1 MRTSRGGG
9 LLAGIVALALAA
21 TPAAMAA
28 PSPTPPPLS
37 PPPAAQ
43 KQSEK
48 VKVIV
53 LLKGQPSGRGVEKT
67 NLAELSRTISAIQSK
82 VPIKVDRR
90 FGMLLKGFSAWVET
104 SDIPALEAQPGVASV
119 KPVRAYKPVDDDA
132 NLATGATA
140 ARKTGLDGRGTV
152 VSIVDTGIDIKHQD
166 MRLDA
171 EGKAGAKLK
180 AADGFTDKV
189 PYGYNFA
196 DRNTNAKDTTA
207 SQHGMHVA
215 GIVAANGGADAD
227 AVTNGRVNGAA
238 PEAQLLAMK
247 VFSNDPAKSGSAY
260 TDDIVAAIEESVRRG
275 ADVINMSLGSADG
288 VDSADQGEALA
299 IANAQHA
306 GVQVIVAAGNDGLS
320 TSAQGNEVDALGLL
334 DNGALGSPAA
344 APAAWSVASITNV
357 HKVVTAAK
365 ATWEG
370 GSADVGY
377 QQQAGP
383 ADFETHTL
391 VAAGIGK
398 PDQVPAEVKGN
409 WALIERGEISFADKV
424 KNAVAKGAT
433 GVIIFNNA
441 GGGNDIPGM
450 AGIEGSTVPV
460 SGMGHDDGQK
470 LADVMKSGKE
480 VSIQLTKSNKLV
492 DNPDPLLAS
501 SFTSWGATPDLNF
514 KPEIAGIGGSVYS
527 TLNDNKYGVMSGT
540 SMATPNVAG
549 LSALMLQSLKKT
561 NPGLSRVAADS
572 TLRTAMSNTAE
583 ILTYSNS
590 VPLAPRQIGAGLA
603 QVDRA
608 AKTRVLATV
617 NGKPNAA
624 LKEITSA
631 RKVNVVLTNLGD
643 KPQTFT
649 TSQTCVV
656 NEDHSGENPLT
667 SCSTSE
673 KATAAT
679 NTVTVPAHGT
689 ANVSWTV
696 TPKTGDA
703 HWIEGWFK
711 FSSTDP
717 SQPDLALPYMGFVG
731 DWNAENIIDTPVY
744 SKTPSLMSQVFGEK
758 NPHKTVLASK
768 AYGSMTIERG
778 VGANFFS
785 PNGDG
790 MLDTIFAQTL
800 LLRSAQ
806 ELKFS
811 VVDAN
816 GKTVREL
823 GSDRDLQH
831 MLLSRLAGIRTNAA
845 ESDPDRGWDGKV
857 WDAKKAAFVT
867 APEGK
872 YTFKVQAR
880 LSPNFSWQTVEM
892 PFVLDVTAP
901 KLATSVRAN
910 ADGTAS
916 VIVKVTDS
924 GSGAG
929 PVAARDGSGKMLTA
943 DTKSVPGATV
953 FTVANPAAAKYVQLT
968 AVDRAFNTAT
978 SVVMLDKTVLATP
991 DSLPQGAVVNA
1002 ETPDSSSLFQVEKQA
1017 FLRKDKTLPIRG
1029 VVSAQVAKVIVNG
1042 VDATIDADHHFT
1054 AMVGWTE
1061 GHNSYEI
1068 VAYDAAGKVLDRSTT
1083 WIDVDLK
1090 GPQLTADAARNSQSL
1105 VTIKEDGTVDVS
1117 GTVSDDQAKVGD
1129 QRRPLTVMIDGKKVQ
1144 ANADGTFKAT
1154 VAPGKSATQVVVA
1167 ANDGVN
1173 VTTVTLPLDR
1183 PVSEDNALRITF
1195 ENPAMADPNSPFGQQ
1210 NVFLDGK
1217 DPNVD
1222 TKSNPRTYTISGTFN
1237 RAPKSFTI
1245 EGKEVQLDS
1254 KLHFSVKVPINQGL
1268 TKISYTVTDTTK
1280 DAKILESAW
1289 RVFYDSRVPGIELD
1303 RPRIAEDGAIYITT
1317 PSQDVTFAGR
1327 VWDNAFGYNLAIN
1340 GNIVSNF
1347 SNVWDPGAK
1356 INKRGFSEDA
1366 TASDGDRILLGLYDL
1381 MGNGLEQI
1389 IPVISD
1395 TEAPD
1400 VEVAG
1405 VKAGD
1410 VVSEPTTITVKASD
1424 AHLRNM
1430 KVTLDGKQ
1438 VAFKATKVVPAE
1450 GAEVAFEGE
1459 PDDTGATAPS
1469 TSPSSEASAAPSA
1482 SAPTTT
1488 SAAQAEKVA
1497 AKAAAAQEAV
1507 DKEAAKD
1514 DAKPAKTGEGYTQL
1528 TVELPTKDLAA
1539 GAHQLAVT
1547 ATDRADR
1554 RTDVAV
1560 PFTVDAAPRIEGP
1573 GALVVNPDE
1582 NVLDQIRAA
1591 YKVVDDLDGNLVV
1604 NANLSGLVMDQAVP
1618 VVLTAVDSA
1627 GHVATK
1633 TVQITMQRPERTL
1646 TGECGSMKGR
1656 FAKGDSI
1663 SITCRTDANGDVIVT
1678 VKNAGPTV
1686 TGTLTLNLP
1695 TDRKILVLENGKV
1708 VGTAKGQ
1715 VVNGKVVLNAPS
1727 KITLD
1732 FVANKAD
1739 AGDTQPT
1746 IPGKTRPGHG
1756 TKPGHGTDP
1765 GHGTKP
1771 GHDTKPGHGSEPG
1784 HDTELGDDGSNG
1796 SGTPHRHYQLPSTGG
1811 DPATGLTGLAGL
1823 VGMGALAS
1831 MAVAAIR
1838 KSRR

>member
-1 MRTSRGGG
+1 M
-9 LLAGIVALALAA
+9 
-21 TPAAMAA
+21 
-28 PSPTPPPLS
+28 
-37 PPPAAQ
+37 
-43 KQSEK
+43 
-48 VKVIV
+48 V

-82 VPIKVDRR
+82 APIKVDRR

-132 NLATGATA
+132 NLETGATA

-171 EGKAGAKLK
+171 EGKAAAKLK

-196 DRNTNAKDTTA
+196 DRNNNAKDTTA

-247 VFSNDPAKSGSAY
+247 VFSNDPAKSESAY

-275 ADVINMSLGSADG
+275 ADVINMSLGSPDG

-306 GVQVIVAAGNDGLS
+306 GVQVIAAAGNDGLS
-320 TSAQGNEVDALGLL
+320 TSTRGDEVDALGLL
-334 DNGALGSPAA
+334 DNGALGSSAA
-344 APAAWSVASITNV
+344 APAAWSVASINNA
-357 HKVVTAAK
+357 HKIVTAAK

-370 GSADVGY
+370 GSAEVGY

-383 ADFETHTL
+383 ADLEVHKL
-391 VAAGIGK
+391 WPAGIGK
-398 PDQVPAEVKGN
+398 PAQVPAEVKGN

-424 KNAVAKGAT
+424 KNATAKGAT

-441 GGGNDIPGM
+441 DGGNDIPGM
-450 AGIEGSTVPV
+450 AGIDGSKVPV

-470 LADVMKSGKE
+470 LADVMQSGKE
-480 VSIQLTKSNKLV
+480 VSIQLTTSNKLV

-514 KPEIAGIGGSVYS
+514 KPEIAGVGGSVYS

-549 LSALMLQSLKKT
+549 LSALMLQSLRKT

-583 ILTYSNS
+583 ILKYSS
-590 VPLAPRQIGAGLA
+590 GVPLAPRQIGAGLA

-608 AKTRVLATV
+608 TKTHVLATV
-617 NGKPNAA
+617 DGKPNAA
-624 LKEITSA
+624 LKEVNSA
-631 RKVNVVLTNLGD
+631 RKVNIALTNLGD

-649 TSQTCVV
+649 TSQTCVI
-656 NEDHSGENPLT
+656 NEDHSGDNPLT
-667 SCSTSE
+667 SCSTGE
-673 KATAAT
+673 KASAETS
-679 NTVTVPAHGT
+679 TVTVPAHGT
-689 ANVSWTV
+689 AKVSWTV
-696 TPKTGDA
+696 TPKSGDA

-731 DWNAENIIDTPVY
+731 NWNAEDIIDTPIY
-744 SKTPSLMSQVFGEK
+744 SKTPSVMSQVFGEK

-768 AYGSMTIERG
+768 ALGSMTVERG
-778 VGANFFS
+778 VGHNFFS

-831 MLLSRLAGIRTNAA
+831 MLLNKLALISTNAA
-845 ESDPDRGWDGKV
+845 DSDPDRGWDGKV
-857 WDAKKAAFVT
+857 WDAKKGAFVT

-872 YTFKVQAR
+872 YTFTVQAR

-901 KLATSVRAN
+901 KLATSVRSN
-910 ADGTAS
+910 TDGTAS
-916 VIVKVTDS
+916 VIVKVTDA

-929 PVAARDGSGKMLTA
+929 PVAARDGSGTMLTA
-943 DTKSVPGATV
+943 DTTSVPGATV
-953 FTVANPAAAKYVQLT
+953 FTVSNPAEAKYVQIT
-968 AVDRAFNTAT
+968 GADRAANTTT
-978 SVVMLDKTVLATP
+978 SVVMLDKTALATP
-991 DSLPQGAVVNA
+991 DPILNGAVVNA
-1002 ETPDSSSLFQVEKQA
+1002 ETPDSSSLFQIENQP
-1017 FLRKDKTLPIRG
+1017 FLRKDKTLPVRG
-1029 VVSAQVAKVIVNG
+1029 VVSAEVAKVTVNG
-1042 VDATIDADHHFT
+1042 IDATIDANHHFT
-1054 AMVGWTE
+1054 AMVGWAE
-1061 GHNSYEI
+1061 GHNTYEI

-1083 WIDVDLK
+1083 SWIDVDLK

-1105 VTIKEDGTVDVS
+1105 VTVKDDDTVDVS
-1117 GTVSDDQAKVGD
+1117 GAVSDDQTKIGD

-1154 VAPGKSATQVVVA
+1154 VTPGKSATQIVVT

-1173 VTTVTLPLDR
+1173 VTTVALPLDR
-1183 PVSEDNALRITF
+1183 PVTEDNALHITF
-1195 ENPAMADPNSPFGQQ
+1195 DDPAMADPNSPFGQQ

-1217 DPNVD
+1217 DPNIG
-1222 TKSNPRTYTISGTFN
+1222 TKTSPRTYTLSGTFN

-1268 TKISYTVTDTTK
+1268 TKIGYTVTDTTRG
-1280 DAKILESAW
+1280 AKTLESAW
-1289 RVFYDSRVPGIELD
+1289 RVFYDSRIPSIQLD
-1303 RPRIAEDGAIYITT
+1303 RPRIAEDGAIYITK

-1347 SNVWDPGAK
+1347 TNIWDPGAT
-1356 INKRGFSEDA
+1356 INKRGFSEDV

-1395 TEAPD
+1395 ADAPD

-1424 AHLRNM
+1424 AHLDNM

-1438 VAFKATKVVPAE
+1438 AAFKATKVVPAE

-1469 TSPSSEASAAPSA
+1469 ISPSTEASAAPSA
-1482 SAPTTT
+1482 SAPTTG
-1488 SAAQAEKVA
+1488 SAVQAEKVA
-1497 AKAAAAQEAV
+1497 AKAAAAQETV
-1507 DKEAAKD
+1507 DEEAAKG
-1514 DAKPAKTGEGYTQL
+1514 DAKPPKTGEGYTQL
-1528 TVELPTKDLAA
+1528 TVELSTKDLSA

-1560 PFTVDAAPRIEGP
+1560 PFAVDAAPRIEGP
-1573 GALVVNPDE
+1573 ASLVVDPDE
-1582 NVLDQIRAA
+1582 DILSQIRSA
-1591 YKVVDDLDGNLVV
+1591 YKVVDDVDENLVV
-1604 NANLSGLVMDQAVP
+1604 DADLSGLVMNKAVP

-1627 GHVATK
+1627 GHVVTK

-1646 TGECGSMKGR
+1646 AGECGTMRGR

-1663 SITCRTDANGDVIVT
+1663 SITCRADDNGDVIVT
-1678 VKNAGPTV
+1678 VKNAGPAV
-1686 TGTLTLNLP
+1686 AGTLTLNVP
-1695 TDRKILVLENGKV
+1695 TDRKILVLENGRV
-1708 VGTAKGQ
+1708 IGTAKGQ
-1715 VVNGKVVLNAPS
+1715 IVDGKVVLNSPS
-1727 KITLD
+1727 KITLN
-1732 FVANKAD
+1732 FVATKAD
-1739 AGDTQPT
+1739 PGDTQPT
-1746 IPGKTRPGHG
+1746 IPGR
-1756 TKPGHGTDP
+1756 
-1765 GHGTKP
+1765 TKP
-1771 GHDTKPGHGSEPG
+1771 GHDTKLGHGTRPG
-1784 HDTELGDDGSNG
+1784 NNG
-1796 SGTPHRHYQLPSTGG
+1796 SKTPHRHYQLPSTGG

>member
-1 MRTSRGGG
+1 M
-9 LLAGIVALALAA
+9 
-21 TPAAMAA
+21 
-28 PSPTPPPLS
+28 
-37 PPPAAQ
+37 
-43 KQSEK
+43 
-48 VKVIV
+48 V

-82 VPIKVDRR
+82 APIKVDRR

-104 SDIPALEAQPGVASV
+104 SDIPTLEAQPGVTSV

-132 NLATGATA
+132 NLETGATA

-171 EGKAGAKLK
+171 EGKAAAKLK

-196 DRNTNAKDTTA
+196 DRNNNAKDTTA

-247 VFSNDPAKSGSAY
+247 VFSNDPAKSESAY

-275 ADVINMSLGSADG
+275 ADVINMSLGSPDG

-306 GVQVIVAAGNDGLS
+306 GVQVIAAAGNDGLS
-320 TSAQGNEVDALGLL
+320 TSTRGDEVDALGLL
-334 DNGALGSPAA
+334 DNGALGSSAA
-344 APAAWSVASITNV
+344 APAAWSVASINNA
-357 HKVVTAAK
+357 HKIVTAAK

-370 GSADVGY
+370 GSAEVGY

-383 ADFETHTL
+383 ADLEVHKL
-391 VAAGIGK
+391 WPAGIGK
-398 PDQVPAEVKGN
+398 PAQVPAEVKGN

-424 KNAVAKGAT
+424 KNATAKGAT

-441 GGGNDIPGM
+441 DGGNDIPGM
-450 AGIEGSTVPV
+450 AGIDGSKVPV

-470 LADVMKSGKE
+470 LADVMQSGKE
-480 VSIQLTKSNKLV
+480 VSIQLTTSNKLV

-514 KPEIAGIGGSVYS
+514 KPEIAGVGGSVYS

-549 LSALMLQSLKKT
+549 LSALMLQSLRKT

-583 ILTYSNS
+583 ILKYSS
-590 VPLAPRQIGAGLA
+590 GVPLAPRQIGAGLA

-608 AKTRVLATV
+608 TKTHVLATV
-617 NGKPNAA
+617 DGKPNAA
-624 LKEITSA
+624 LKEVNSA
-631 RKVNVVLTNLGD
+631 RKVNIALTNLGD

-649 TSQTCVV
+649 TSQTCVI
-656 NEDHSGENPLT
+656 NEDHSGDNPLT
-667 SCSTSE
+667 SCSTGE
-673 KATAAT
+673 KASAETS
-679 NTVTVPAHGT
+679 TVTVPAHGT
-689 ANVSWTV
+689 AKVSWTV
-696 TPKTGDA
+696 TPKSGDA

-731 DWNAENIIDTPVY
+731 NWNAEDIIDTPIY
-744 SKTPSLMSQVFGEK
+744 SKTPSVMSQVFGEK

-768 AYGSMTIERG
+768 ALGSMTVERG
-778 VGANFFS
+778 VGHNFFS

-831 MLLSRLAGIRTNAA
+831 MLLNKLALISTNAA
-845 ESDPDRGWDGKV
+845 DSDPDRGWDGKV
-857 WDAKKAAFVT
+857 WDAKKGGFVT

-872 YTFKVQAR
+872 YTFTVQAR

-901 KLATSVRAN
+901 KLATSVRSN
-910 ADGTAS
+910 TDGTAS
-916 VIVKVTDS
+916 VIVKVTDA

-929 PVAARDGSGKMLTA
+929 PVAARDGSGTMLTA
-943 DTKSVPGATV
+943 DTTSVPGATV
-953 FTVANPAAAKYVQLT
+953 FTVSNPAEAKYVQIT
-968 AVDRAFNTAT
+968 GADRAANTTT
-978 SVVMLDKTVLATP
+978 SVVMLDKTALATP
-991 DSLPQGAVVNA
+991 DPILNGAVVNA
-1002 ETPDSSSLFQVEKQA
+1002 ETPDSSSLFQIENQP
-1017 FLRKDKTLPIRG
+1017 FLRKDKTLPVRG
-1029 VVSAQVAKVIVNG
+1029 VVSAEVAKVTVNG
-1042 VDATIDADHHFT
+1042 IDATIDANHHFT
-1054 AMVGWTE
+1054 AMVGWAE
-1061 GHNSYEI
+1061 GHNTYEI

-1083 WIDVDLK
+1083 SWIDVDLK

-1105 VTIKEDGTVDVS
+1105 VTVKDDDTVDVS
-1117 GTVSDDQAKVGD
+1117 GAVSDDQTKIGD

-1154 VAPGKSATQVVVA
+1154 VTPGKSATQIVVT

-1173 VTTVTLPLDR
+1173 VTTVALPLDR
-1183 PVSEDNALRITF
+1183 PVTEDNALHITF
-1195 ENPAMADPNSPFGQQ
+1195 DDPAMADPNSPFGQQ

-1217 DPNVD
+1217 DPNIG
-1222 TKSNPRTYTISGTFN
+1222 TKTSPRTYTLSGTFN

-1268 TKISYTVTDTTK
+1268 TKIGYTVTDTTRG
-1280 DAKILESAW
+1280 AKTLESAW
-1289 RVFYDSRVPGIELD
+1289 RVFYDSRIPSIQLD
-1303 RPRIAEDGAIYITT
+1303 RPRIAEDGAIYITK

-1347 SNVWDPGAK
+1347 TNIWDPGAT
-1356 INKRGFSEDA
+1356 INKRGFSEDV

-1395 TEAPD
+1395 ADAPD

-1424 AHLRNM
+1424 AHLDNM

-1438 VAFKATKVVPAE
+1438 AAFKATKVVPAE

-1469 TSPSSEASAAPSA
+1469 ISPSTAASAAPSA
-1482 SAPTTT
+1482 SAPTTG
-1488 SAAQAEKVA
+1488 SAVQAEKVA
-1497 AKAAAAQEAV
+1497 AKAAAAQETV
-1507 DKEAAKD
+1507 DEEAAKG
-1514 DAKPAKTGEGYTQL
+1514 DAKPPKTGEGYTQL
-1528 TVELPTKDLAA
+1528 TVELSTKDLSA

-1560 PFTVDAAPRIEGP
+1560 PFAVDAAPRIEGP
-1573 GALVVNPDE
+1573 ASLVVDPDE
-1582 NVLDQIRAA
+1582 DILSQIRSA
-1591 YKVVDDLDGNLVV
+1591 YKVVDDVDENLVV
-1604 NANLSGLVMDQAVP
+1604 DADLSGLVMNKAVP

-1627 GHVATK
+1627 GHVVTK

-1646 TGECGSMKGR
+1646 AGECGTMRGR

-1663 SITCRTDANGDVIVT
+1663 SITCRADDNGDVIVT
-1678 VKNAGPTV
+1678 VKNAGPAV
-1686 TGTLTLNLP
+1686 AGTLTLNVP
-1695 TDRKILVLENGKV
+1695 TDRKILVLENGRV
-1708 VGTAKGQ
+1708 IGTAKGQ
-1715 VVNGKVVLNAPS
+1715 IVDGKVVLNSPS
-1727 KITLD
+1727 KITLN
-1732 FVANKAD
+1732 FVATKAD
-1739 AGDTQPT
+1739 PGDTQPT
-1746 IPGKTRPGHG
+1746 IPGR
-1756 TKPGHGTDP
+1756 
-1765 GHGTKP
+1765 TKP
-1771 GHDTKPGHGSEPG
+1771 GHDTKLGHGTRPG
-1784 HDTELGDDGSNG
+1784 NNG
-1796 SGTPHRHYQLPSTGG
+1796 SKTPHRHYQLPSTGG

>member
-1 MRTSRGGG
+1 M
-9 LLAGIVALALAA
+9 
-21 TPAAMAA
+21 
-28 PSPTPPPLS
+28 
-37 PPPAAQ
+37 
-43 KQSEK
+43 
-48 VKVIV
+48 V

-82 VPIKVDRR
+82 APIKVDRR

-104 SDIPALEAQPGVASV
+104 SDIPTLEAQPGVTSV

-132 NLATGATA
+132 NLETGATA

-171 EGKAGAKLK
+171 EGKAAAKLK

-196 DRNTNAKDTTA
+196 DRNNNAKDTTA

-247 VFSNDPAKSGSAY
+247 VFSNDPAKSESAY

-275 ADVINMSLGSADG
+275 ADVINMSLGSPDG

-306 GVQVIVAAGNDGLS
+306 GVQVIAAAGNDGLS
-320 TSAQGNEVDALGLL
+320 TSTRGDEVDALGLL
-334 DNGALGSPAA
+334 DNGALGSSAA
-344 APAAWSVASITNV
+344 APAAWSVASINNA
-357 HKVVTAAK
+357 HKIVTAAK

-370 GSADVGY
+370 GSAEVGY

-383 ADFETHTL
+383 ADLEVHKL
-391 VAAGIGK
+391 WPAGIGK
-398 PDQVPAEVKGN
+398 PAQVPAEVKGN

-424 KNAVAKGAT
+424 KNATAKGAT

-441 GGGNDIPGM
+441 DGGNDIPGM
-450 AGIEGSTVPV
+450 AGIDGSKVPV

-470 LADVMKSGKE
+470 LADVMQSGKE
-480 VSIQLTKSNKLV
+480 VSIQLTTSNKLV

-514 KPEIAGIGGSVYS
+514 KPEIAGVGGSVYS

-549 LSALMLQSLKKT
+549 LSALMLQSLRKT

-583 ILTYSNS
+583 ILKYSS
-590 VPLAPRQIGAGLA
+590 GVPLAPRQIGAGLA

-608 AKTRVLATV
+608 TKTHVLATV
-617 NGKPNAA
+617 DGKPNAA
-624 LKEITSA
+624 LKEVNSA
-631 RKVNVVLTNLGD
+631 RKVNIALTNLGD

-649 TSQTCVV
+649 TSQTCVI
-656 NEDHSGENPLT
+656 NEDHSGDNPLT
-667 SCSTSE
+667 SCSTGE
-673 KATAAT
+673 KASAETS
-679 NTVTVPAHGT
+679 TVTVPAHGT
-689 ANVSWTV
+689 AKVSWTV
-696 TPKTGDA
+696 TPKSGDA

-731 DWNAENIIDTPVY
+731 NWNAEDIIDTPIY
-744 SKTPSLMSQVFGEK
+744 SKTPSVMSQVFGEK

-768 AYGSMTIERG
+768 ALGSMTVERG
-778 VGANFFS
+778 VGHNFFS

-831 MLLSRLAGIRTNAA
+831 MLLNKLALISTNAA
-845 ESDPDRGWDGKV
+845 DSDPDRGWDGKV
-857 WDAKKAAFVT
+857 WDAKKGAFVT

-872 YTFKVQAR
+872 YTFTVQAR

-901 KLATSVRAN
+901 KLATSVRSN
-910 ADGTAS
+910 TDGTAS
-916 VIVKVTDS
+916 VIVKVTDA

-929 PVAARDGSGKMLTA
+929 PVAARDGSGTMLTA
-943 DTKSVPGATV
+943 DTTSVPGATV
-953 FTVANPAAAKYVQLT
+953 FTVSNPAEAKYVQIT
-968 AVDRAFNTAT
+968 GADRAANTTT
-978 SVVMLDKTVLATP
+978 SVVMLDKTALATP
-991 DSLPQGAVVNA
+991 DPILNGAVVNA
-1002 ETPDSSSLFQVEKQA
+1002 ETPDSSSLFQIENQP
-1017 FLRKDKTLPIRG
+1017 FLRKDKTLPVRG
-1029 VVSAQVAKVIVNG
+1029 VVSAEVAKVTVNG
-1042 VDATIDADHHFT
+1042 IDATIDANHHFT
-1054 AMVGWTE
+1054 AMVGWAE
-1061 GHNSYEI
+1061 GHNTYEI

-1083 WIDVDLK
+1083 SWIDVDLK

-1105 VTIKEDGTVDVS
+1105 VTVKDDDTVDVS
-1117 GTVSDDQAKVGD
+1117 GAVSDDQTKIGD

-1154 VAPGKSATQVVVA
+1154 VTPGKSATQIVVT

-1173 VTTVTLPLDR
+1173 VTTVALPLDR
-1183 PVSEDNALRITF
+1183 PVTEDNALHITF
-1195 ENPAMADPNSPFGQQ
+1195 DDPAMADPNSPFGQQ

-1217 DPNVD
+1217 DPNIG
-1222 TKSNPRTYTISGTFN
+1222 TKTSPRTYTLSGTFN

-1268 TKISYTVTDTTK
+1268 TKIGYTVTDTTRG
-1280 DAKILESAW
+1280 AKTLESAW
-1289 RVFYDSRVPGIELD
+1289 RVFYDSRIPSIQLD
-1303 RPRIAEDGAIYITT
+1303 RPRIAEDGAIYITK

-1347 SNVWDPGAK
+1347 TNIWDPGAT
-1356 INKRGFSEDA
+1356 INKRGFSEDV

-1395 TEAPD
+1395 ADAPD

-1424 AHLRNM
+1424 AHLDNM

-1438 VAFKATKVVPAE
+1438 AAFKATKVVPAE

-1469 TSPSSEASAAPSA
+1469 ISPSTEASAAPSA
-1482 SAPTTT
+1482 SAPTTG
-1488 SAAQAEKVA
+1488 SAVQAEKVA
-1497 AKAAAAQEAV
+1497 AKAAAAQETV
-1507 DKEAAKD
+1507 DEEAAKG
-1514 DAKPAKTGEGYTQL
+1514 DAKPPKTGEGYTQL
-1528 TVELPTKDLAA
+1528 TVELSTKDLSA

-1560 PFTVDAAPRIEGP
+1560 PFAVDAAPRIEGP
-1573 GALVVNPDE
+1573 ASLVVDPDE
-1582 NVLDQIRAA
+1582 DILSQIRSA
-1591 YKVVDDLDGNLVV
+1591 YKVVDDVDENLVV
-1604 NANLSGLVMDQAVP
+1604 DADLSGLVMNKAVP

-1627 GHVATK
+1627 GHVVTK

-1646 TGECGSMKGR
+1646 AGECGTMRGR

-1663 SITCRTDANGDVIVT
+1663 SITCRADDNGDVIVT
-1678 VKNAGPTV
+1678 VKNAGPAV
-1686 TGTLTLNLP
+1686 AGTLTLNVP
-1695 TDRKILVLENGKV
+1695 TDRKILVLENGRV
-1708 VGTAKGQ
+1708 IGTAKGQ
-1715 VVNGKVVLNAPS
+1715 IVDGKVVLNSPS
-1727 KITLD
+1727 KITLN
-1732 FVANKAD
+1732 FVATKAD
-1739 AGDTQPT
+1739 PGDTQPT
-1746 IPGKTRPGHG
+1746 IPGR
-1756 TKPGHGTDP
+1756 
-1765 GHGTKP
+1765 TKP
-1771 GHDTKPGHGSEPG
+1771 GHDTKLGHGTRPG
-1784 HDTELGDDGSNG
+1784 NNG
-1796 SGTPHRHYQLPSTGG
+1796 SKTPHRHYQLPSTGG

>member
-1 MRTSRGGG
+1 M
-9 LLAGIVALALAA
+9 
-21 TPAAMAA
+21 
-28 PSPTPPPLS
+28 
-37 PPPAAQ
+37 
-43 KQSEK
+43 
-48 VKVIV
+48 V

-82 VPIKVDRR
+82 APIKVDRR

-104 SDIPALEAQPGVASV
+104 SDIPTLEAQPGVTSV

-132 NLATGATA
+132 NLETGATA

-171 EGKAGAKLK
+171 EGKAAAKLK

-196 DRNTNAKDTTA
+196 DRNNNAKDTTA

-247 VFSNDPAKSGSAY
+247 VFSNDPAKSESAY

-275 ADVINMSLGSADG
+275 ADVINMSLGSPDG

-306 GVQVIVAAGNDGLS
+306 GVQVIAAAGNDGLS
-320 TSAQGNEVDALGLL
+320 TSTRGDEVDALGLL
-334 DNGALGSPAA
+334 DNGALGSSAA
-344 APAAWSVASITNV
+344 APAAWSVASINNA
-357 HKVVTAAK
+357 HKIVTAAK

-370 GSADVGY
+370 GSAEVGY

-383 ADFETHTL
+383 ADLEVHKL
-391 VAAGIGK
+391 WPAGIGK
-398 PDQVPAEVKGN
+398 PAQVPAEVKGN

-424 KNAVAKGAT
+424 KNATAKGAT

-441 GGGNDIPGM
+441 DGGNDIPGM
-450 AGIEGSTVPV
+450 AGIDGSKVPV

-470 LADVMKSGKE
+470 LADVMQSGKE
-480 VSIQLTKSNKLV
+480 VSIQLTTSNKLV

-514 KPEIAGIGGSVYS
+514 KPEIAGVGGSVYS

-549 LSALMLQSLKKT
+549 LSALMLQSLRKT

-583 ILTYSNS
+583 ILKYSS
-590 VPLAPRQIGAGLA
+590 GVPLAPRQIGAGLA

-608 AKTRVLATV
+608 TKTHVLATV
-617 NGKPNAA
+617 DGKPNAA
-624 LKEITSA
+624 LKEVNSA
-631 RKVNVVLTNLGD
+631 RKVNIALTNLGD

-649 TSQTCVV
+649 TSQTCVI
-656 NEDHSGENPLT
+656 NEDHSGDNPLT
-667 SCSTSE
+667 SCSTGE
-673 KATAAT
+673 KASAETS
-679 NTVTVPAHGT
+679 TVTVPAHGT
-689 ANVSWTV
+689 AKVSWTV
-696 TPKTGDA
+696 TPKSGDA

-731 DWNAENIIDTPVY
+731 NWNAEDIIDTPIY
-744 SKTPSLMSQVFGEK
+744 SKTPSVMSQVFGEK

-768 AYGSMTIERG
+768 ALGSMTVERG
-778 VGANFFS
+778 VGHNFFS

-831 MLLSRLAGIRTNAA
+831 MLLNKLALISTNAA
-845 ESDPDRGWDGKV
+845 DSDPDRGWDGKV
-857 WDAKKAAFVT
+857 WDAKKGGFVT

-872 YTFKVQAR
+872 YTFTVQAR

-901 KLATSVRAN
+901 KLATSVRSN
-910 ADGTAS
+910 TDGTAS
-916 VIVKVTDS
+916 VIVKVTDA

-929 PVAARDGSGKMLTA
+929 PVAARDGSGTMLTA
-943 DTKSVPGATV
+943 DTTSVPGATV
-953 FTVANPAAAKYVQLT
+953 FTVSNPAEAKYVQIT
-968 AVDRAFNTAT
+968 GADRAANTTT
-978 SVVMLDKTVLATP
+978 SVVMLDKTALATP
-991 DSLPQGAVVNA
+991 DPILNGAVVNA
-1002 ETPDSSSLFQVEKQA
+1002 ETPDSSSLFQIENQP
-1017 FLRKDKTLPIRG
+1017 FLRKDKTLPVRG
-1029 VVSAQVAKVIVNG
+1029 VVSAEVAKVTVNG
-1042 VDATIDADHHFT
+1042 IDATIDANHHFT
-1054 AMVGWTE
+1054 AMVGWAE
-1061 GHNSYEI
+1061 GHNTYEI

-1083 WIDVDLK
+1083 SWIDVDLK

-1105 VTIKEDGTVDVS
+1105 VTVKDDDTVDVS
-1117 GTVSDDQAKVGD
+1117 GAVSDDQTKIGD

-1154 VAPGKSATQVVVA
+1154 VTPGKSATQIVVT

-1173 VTTVTLPLDR
+1173 VTTVALPLDR
-1183 PVSEDNALRITF
+1183 PVTEDNALHITF
-1195 ENPAMADPNSPFGQQ
+1195 DDPAMADPNSPFGQQ

-1217 DPNVD
+1217 DPNIG
-1222 TKSNPRTYTISGTFN
+1222 TKTSPRTYTLSGTFN

-1268 TKISYTVTDTTK
+1268 TKIGYTVTDTTRG
-1280 DAKILESAW
+1280 AKTLESAW
-1289 RVFYDSRVPGIELD
+1289 RVFYDSRIPSIQLD
-1303 RPRIAEDGAIYITT
+1303 RPRIAEDGAIYITK

-1347 SNVWDPGAK
+1347 TNIWDPGAT
-1356 INKRGFSEDA
+1356 INKRGFSEDV

-1395 TEAPD
+1395 ADAPD

-1424 AHLRNM
+1424 AHLDNM

-1438 VAFKATKVVPAE
+1438 AAFKATKVVPAE

-1469 TSPSSEASAAPSA
+1469 ISPSTEASAAPSA
-1482 SAPTTT
+1482 SAPTTG
-1488 SAAQAEKVA
+1488 SAVQAEKVA
-1497 AKAAAAQEAV
+1497 AKAAAAQETV
-1507 DKEAAKD
+1507 DEEAAKG
-1514 DAKPAKTGEGYTQL
+1514 DAKPPKTGEGYTQL
-1528 TVELPTKDLAA
+1528 TVELSTKDLSA

-1560 PFTVDAAPRIEGP
+1560 PFAVDAAPRIEGP
-1573 GALVVNPDE
+1573 ASLVVDPDE
-1582 NVLDQIRAA
+1582 DILSQIRSA
-1591 YKVVDDLDGNLVV
+1591 YKVVDDVDENLVV
-1604 NANLSGLVMDQAVP
+1604 DADLSGLVMNKAVP

-1627 GHVATK
+1627 GHVVTK
-1633 TVQITMQRPERTL
+1633 TVQITMQRPERTRAV
-1646 TGECGSMKGR
+1646 ECGTMRGR

-1663 SITCRTDANGDVIVT
+1663 SITCRADDNGDVIVT
-1678 VKNAGPTV
+1678 VKNAGPAV
-1686 TGTLTLNLP
+1686 AGTLTLNVP
-1695 TDRKILVLENGKV
+1695 TDRKILVLENGRV
-1708 VGTAKGQ
+1708 IGTAKGQ
-1715 VVNGKVVLNAPS
+1715 IVDGKVVLNSPS
-1727 KITLD
+1727 KITLN
-1732 FVANKAD
+1732 FVATKAD
-1739 AGDTQPT
+1739 PGDTQPT
-1746 IPGKTRPGHG
+1746 IPGR
-1756 TKPGHGTDP
+1756 
-1765 GHGTKP
+1765 TKP
-1771 GHDTKPGHGSEPG
+1771 GHDTKLGHGTRPG
-1784 HDTELGDDGSNG
+1784 NNG
-1796 SGTPHRHYQLPSTGG
+1796 SKTPHRHYQLPSTGG

>member
-1 MRTSRGGG
+1 MHTSRGGG
-9 LLAGIVALALAA
+9 LLPAIVALALAA

-28 PSPTPPPLS
+28 PSPTPPTPS
-37 PPPAAQ
+37 PTLATQ

-48 VKVIV
+48 VKVMV

-67 NLAELSRTISAIQSK
+67 NLAELSRTISAIQAK
-82 VPIKVDRR
+82 VPITVDRR
-90 FGMLLKGFSAWVET
+90 FGLLLKGFSAWVET
-104 SDIPALEAQPGVASV
+104 SDIPALEAQPGVVSV
-119 KPVRAYKPVDDDA
+119 KPVRAYQPADEEA
-132 NLATGATA
+132 NIATGATA

-171 EGKAGAKLK
+171 EGKANAKLK

-196 DRNTNAKDTTA
+196 DRNNNVKDTTA

-227 AVTNGRVNGAA
+227 AVANGRVNGAA
-238 PEAQLLAMK
+238 PQAQLLAMK
-247 VFSNDPAKSGSAY
+247 VFSNDPAKSGSDGTGGSAY
-260 TDDIVAAIEESVRRG
+260 SDDIVAAIEESVRRG
-275 ADVINMSLGSADG
+275 ADVINMSLGSANG

-299 IANAQHA
+299 IANAQQA
-306 GVQVIVAAGNDGLS
+306 GVQVVVAAGNDGLT
-320 TSAQGNEVDALGLL
+320 TSAQGDEIDTLGLL
-334 DNGALGSPAA
+334 DNGALGSPAT
-344 APAAWSVASITNV
+344 APQAWSVASINNA
-357 HKVVTAAK
+357 HKIVTIAK

-370 GSADVGY
+370 GSYDPGY

-383 ADFETHTL
+383 VDLEAHKL

-398 PDQVPAEVKGN
+398 PEQVPAEVKGN
-409 WALIERGEISFADKV
+409 WALIERGELSFADKV
-424 KNAVAKGAT
+424 TNAVAKGAT

-441 GGGNDIPGM
+441 SGGNDIPGM
-450 AGIEGSTVPV
+450 AGIDKSTVPV
-460 SGMGHDDGQK
+460 VGLGHDDGQK
-470 LADVMKSGKE
+470 LIDVMKSGKE

-492 DNPDPLLAS
+492 DNPDPMLAS

-514 KPEIAGIGGSVYS
+514 KPEIAGVGGAVYS
-527 TLNDNKYGVMSGT
+527 TLNDNKYGVESGT

-561 NPGLSRVAADS
+561 SPDLSRVAANS
-572 TLRTAMSNTAE
+572 TVRTAMSNTAE
-583 ILTYSNS
+583 ILTYSNG

-608 AKTRVLATV
+608 AKTRVLATID
-617 NGKPNAA
+617 GKPNAA

-631 RKVNVVLTNLGD
+631 RKVNVALTNLGD

-649 TSQTCVV
+649 TSQTCVI
-656 NEDHSGENPLT
+656 NEDHSGDKPLT
-667 SCSTSE
+667 SCSTDE
-673 KATAAT
+673 KAASQT

-689 ANVSWTV
+689 ANVSWTI
-696 TPKTGDA
+696 TPKTGKS
-703 HWIEGWFK
+703 HWIEGWFR

-717 SQPDLALPYMGFVG
+717 SQPDLSLPYMGFVG
-731 DWNAENIIDTPVY
+731 DWNAESIIDTPVY
-744 SKTPSLMSQVFGEK
+744 SKDPSLMSQVFGEE
-758 NPHKTVLASK
+758 NPHKTVLASTNL
-768 AYGSMTIERG
+768 ASTTIERG

-823 GSDRDLQH
+823 GSDQDLQH
-831 MLLSRLAGIRTNAA
+831 LRLTKLAVLKTNAA

-880 LSPNFSWQTVEM
+880 LSPDFGWQTVEM

-901 KLATSVRAN
+901 KLATSVRHN
-910 ADGTAS
+910 SDGTAS
-916 VIVKVTDS
+916 VVVKATDA

-929 PVAARDGSGKMLTA
+929 PVAARDGSGTMLTP
-943 DTKSVPGATV
+943 DTTSVPDATV
-953 FTVANPAAAKYVQLT
+953 FTVSDPAAAKYVQVT
-968 AVDRAFNTAT
+968 AADGAFNTTT
-978 SVVMLDKTVLATP
+978 SVVMLDKTALAAP
-991 DSLPQGAVVNA
+991 DPLLRGSVVNA
-1002 ETPDSSSLFQVEKQA
+1002 ETPDSSTLGLVDDQP
-1017 FLRKDKTLPIRG
+1017 FLRKDKTLPVRG
-1029 VVSAQVAKVIVNG
+1029 VVSAEVAKVTVNG

-1054 AMVGWTE
+1054 AMVGWTP
-1061 GHNSYEI
+1061 GHNTYEM
-1068 VAYDAAGKVLDRSTT
+1068 VAYDAAGTVLDRSTT
-1083 WIDVDLK
+1083 WIDVDFK
-1090 GPQLTADAARNSQSL
+1090 APTLTADAARNAQGL
-1105 VTIKEDGTVDVS
+1105 VTINDDGTVDVS
-1117 GTVSDDQAKVGD
+1117 GTVIDDQAKVGD
-1129 QRRPLTVMIDGKKVQ
+1129 QRRPLTVLIDGEKVQ
-1144 ANADGTFKAT
+1144 AHDDGTFKAT
-1154 VAPGKSATQVVVA
+1154 VAPEESATQIVVTADDGANVSTVA
-1167 ANDGVN
+1167 
-1173 VTTVTLPLDR
+1173 LPLDR
-1183 PVSEDNALRITF
+1183 PVTGGNSLRITF
-1195 ENPAMADPNSPFGQQ
+1195 DNPAMADPNLPFGQP

-1217 DPNVD
+1217 DPSVD
-1222 TKSNPRTYTISGTFN
+1222 ATTTPRTYTISGTFN

-1245 EGKEVQLDS
+1245 EGKEVKLDS
-1254 KLHFSVKVPINQGL
+1254 ALHFSVKVPINQGL
-1268 TKISYTVTDTTK
+1268 TKIGYIVTDSTK
-1280 DAKILESAW
+1280 GAKPIESAW
-1289 RVFYDSRVPGIELD
+1289 RVFYDSRIPGIQLD
-1303 RPRIAEDGAIYITT
+1303 RPRIAEDGAIYITK

-1327 VWDNAFGYNLAIN
+1327 VWDNAFGYALAIN
-1340 GNIVSNF
+1340 GDIVTNFTNI
-1347 SNVWDPGAK
+1347 WDPGAD
-1356 INKRGFSEDA
+1356 INKRMFSEDV
-1366 TASDGDRILLGLYDL
+1366 TSSDGDRILLGLYDL

-1395 TEAPD
+1395 TEAPQ

-1405 VKAGD
+1405 VKAGE

-1430 KVTLDGKQ
+1430 KVTLDGKE
-1438 VAFKATKVVPAE
+1438 VAFKATEVVPAE
-1450 GAEVAFEGE
+1450 GAEVAFDGE
-1459 PDDTGATAPS
+1459 PDNTGAPAPS
-1469 TSPSSEASAAPSA
+1469 T
-1482 SAPTTT
+1482 PTTD
-1488 SAAQAEKVA
+1488 SAGQAAKVAAAQA
-1497 AKAAAAQEAV
+1497 AV

-1514 DAKPAKTGEGYTQL
+1514 DATPAKTGEGYTQL

-1554 RTDVAV
+1554 RSDLAV

-1573 GALVVNPDE
+1573 AGLVVNPDE
-1582 NVLDQIRAA
+1582 NILDQIRAA
-1591 YKVVDDLDGNLVV
+1591 YTVVDDLDKNIVV
-1604 NANLSGLVMDQAVP
+1604 DANLSGLVMDQAAP

-1627 GHVATK
+1627 GHVVTR

-1646 TGECGSMKGR
+1646 AGECGTMKGR

-1686 TGTLTLNLP
+1686 PGTLSLNVP
-1695 TDRKILVLENGKV
+1695 TDRKILVVDHGKV
-1708 VGTAKGQ
+1708 IGTAKGQ

-1727 KITLD
+1727 KITLT
-1732 FVANKAD
+1732 FVAQKA
-1739 AGDTQPT
+1739 GSGETQPT
-1746 IPGKTRPGHG
+1746 IPGKT
-1756 TKPGHGTDP
+1756 KP

-1771 GHDTKPGHGSEPG
+1771 GHDATPRHGTTPGN
-1784 HDTELGDDGSNG
+1784 DGSNG
-1796 SGTPHRHYQLPSTGG
+1796 SKTPHRHYRLPSTGG
-1811 DPATGLTGLAGL
+1811 DPAVGLTGLAGL
-1823 VGMGALAS
+1823 LGLGALAS
-1831 MAVAAIR
+1831 MSVAAIR

>member
-1 MRTSRGGG
+1 M
-9 LLAGIVALALAA
+9 
-21 TPAAMAA
+21 
-28 PSPTPPPLS
+28 
-37 PPPAAQ
+37 
-43 KQSEK
+43 
-48 VKVIV
+48 V

-67 NLAELSRTISAIQSK
+67 NLAELSRTINAIQSK

-104 SDIPALEAQPGVASV
+104 SDIPTLEAQPGVASV

-196 DRNTNAKDTTA
+196 DRNTNVKDTTA

-275 ADVINMSLGSADG
+275 VDVINMSLGSADG

-306 GVQVIVAAGNDGLS
+306 GVQVVVAAGNDGLS

-344 APAAWSVASITNV
+344 APAAWSVASINNV

-370 GSADVGY
+370 GSAEVGY

-549 LSALMLQSLKKT
+549 LSALMLQSLRKT

-583 ILTYSNS
+583 ILKYSS
-590 VPLAPRQIGAGLA
+590 GVPLAPRQTGAGLA

-608 AKTRVLATV
+608 TKTRVLATV
-617 NGKPNAA
+617 DGKPNAA
-624 LKEITSA
+624 LKEVNSA
-631 RKVNVVLTNLGD
+631 RKVNVTLTNLGD

-656 NEDHSGENPLT
+656 NEDHSGNKPLT
-667 SCSTSE
+667 SCSTGE
-673 KATAAT
+673 KAAAET

-689 ANVSWTV
+689 AKVAWTV
-696 TPKTGDA
+696 TPKSGDA

-717 SQPDLALPYMGFVG
+717 SQPDLTLPYMGFVG

-768 AYGSMTIERG
+768 AFGSMTIERG

-811 VVDAN
+811 VVDTN

-831 MLLSRLAGIRTNAA
+831 MLLNKLAGIRTNAA

-880 LSPNFSWQTVEM
+880 LSPNFSWQTIEM

-901 KLATSVRAN
+901 KLATSVRHN

-916 VIVKVTDS
+916 VIVKTTDA

-929 PVAARDGSGKMLTA
+929 PVTARDGSGKMLTA
-943 DTKSVPGATV
+943 DTTSVPGSTV
-953 FTVANPAAAKYVQLT
+953 LTVSNPAAAKYVQIT
-968 AVDRAFNTAT
+968 GADRASNTTT
-978 SVVMLDKTVLATP
+978 SVVMLDKTAALATP
-991 DSLPQGAVVNA
+991 DPLFNGAVVNA
-1002 ETPDSSSLFQVEKQA
+1002 ETPDASSLVQVGNEP

-1029 VVSAQVAKVIVNG
+1029 VAYGEVAKVTVNG
-1042 VDATIDADHHFT
+1042 VDAKIDADHHFT
-1054 AMVGWTE
+1054 AMVGWAE
-1061 GHNSYEI
+1061 GHNTYEI
-1068 VAYDAAGKVLDRSTT
+1068 VAYDASGKVLNRSTT
-1083 WIDVDLK
+1083 WIDADLK
-1090 GPQLTADAARNSQSL
+1090 GPQMTADATRNSQSL
-1105 VTIKEDGTVDVS
+1105 VTIKDDGTVDVS
-1117 GTVSDDQAKVGD
+1117 GTVSDNQSKVGD
-1129 QRRPLTVMIDGKKVQ
+1129 KRRPLTVTIDGKKVPV
-1144 ANADGTFKAT
+1144 NADGTFKAT
-1154 VAPGKSATQVVVA
+1154 VTPSKSATQIVVVA
-1167 ANDGVN
+1167 DDGVN
-1173 VTTVTLPLDR
+1173 VTTTALPLGRAVAD
-1183 PVSEDNALRITF
+1183 DDALRITF
-1195 ENPAMADPNSPFGQQ
+1195 DDPAMEDRNSPFGQQ

-1222 TKSNPRTYTISGTFN
+1222 TKADPRTYTISGTFN

-1254 KLHFSVKVPINQGL
+1254 KLHFSVKVPISQGL
-1268 TKISYTVTDTTK
+1268 TKIGYTVTDTTEG
-1280 DAKILESAW
+1280 ATTLESAW
-1289 RVFYDSRVPGIELD
+1289 RVFYDSRIPGIQLD
-1303 RPRIAEDGAIYITT
+1303 RPRIAEDGAIYITES
-1317 PSQDVTFAGR
+1317 SQDVTFAGQ
-1327 VWDNAFGYNLAIN
+1327 VWDNAFGYSLAIN
-1340 GNIVSNF
+1340 GNVVSNF
-1347 SNVWDPGAK
+1347 TNIWDPGAN
-1356 INKRGFSEDA
+1356 INKRAFSEDV

-1381 MGNGLEQI
+1381 MGNGMEQV

-1395 TEAPD
+1395 TKAPD

-1410 VVSEPTTITVKASD
+1410 VLSKPTTITVKASD
-1424 AHLRNM
+1424 AHLDNM

-1528 TVELPTKDLAA
+1528 TVELPTKDLAE
-1539 GAHQLAVT
+1539 GPHQLAVT

-1560 PFTVDAAPRIEGP
+1560 PFAVDAAPRIEGP
-1573 GALVVNPDE
+1573 ASLVVDPDE
-1582 NVLDQIRAA
+1582 DILSQIRAA
-1591 YKVVDDLDGNLVV
+1591 YKVVDDVDENLVV
-1604 NANLSGLVMDQAVP
+1604 DADLSGLVMDKAVP

-1627 GHVATK
+1627 GHAVTK

-1678 VKNAGPTV
+1678 VENAGPTV
-1686 TGTLTLNLP
+1686 AGTLTLNVP

-1732 FVANKAD
+1732 FVAKKAD

-1823 VGMGALAS
+1823 AGLGALAS

>member
-1 MRTSRGGG
+1 M
-9 LLAGIVALALAA
+9 
-21 TPAAMAA
+21 
-28 PSPTPPPLS
+28 
-37 PPPAAQ
+37 
-43 KQSEK
+43 
-48 VKVIV
+48 V

-82 VPIKVDRR
+82 APIKVDRR

-104 SDIPALEAQPGVASV
+104 SDIPTLEAQPGVTSV

-132 NLATGATA
+132 NLETGATA

-171 EGKAGAKLK
+171 EGKAAAKLK

-196 DRNTNAKDTTA
+196 DRNNNAKDTTA

-247 VFSNDPAKSGSAY
+247 VFSNDPAKSESAY

-275 ADVINMSLGSADG
+275 ADVINMSLGSPDG

-306 GVQVIVAAGNDGLS
+306 GVQVIAAAGNDGLS
-320 TSAQGNEVDALGLL
+320 TSTRGDEVDALGLL
-334 DNGALGSPAA
+334 DNGALGSSAA
-344 APAAWSVASITNV
+344 APAAWSVASINNA
-357 HKVVTAAK
+357 HKIVTAAK

-370 GSADVGY
+370 GSAEVGY

-383 ADFETHTL
+383 ADLEVHKL
-391 VAAGIGK
+391 WPAGIGK
-398 PDQVPAEVKGN
+398 PAQVPAEVKGN

-424 KNAVAKGAT
+424 KNATAKGAT

-441 GGGNDIPGM
+441 DGGNDIPGM
-450 AGIEGSTVPV
+450 AGIDGSKVPV

-470 LADVMKSGKE
+470 LADVMQSGKE
-480 VSIQLTKSNKLV
+480 VSIQLTTSNKLV

-514 KPEIAGIGGSVYS
+514 KPEIAGVGGSVYS

-549 LSALMLQSLKKT
+549 LSALMLQSLRKT

-583 ILTYSNS
+583 ILKYSS
-590 VPLAPRQIGAGLA
+590 GVPLAPRQIGAGLA

-608 AKTRVLATV
+608 TKTHVLATV
-617 NGKPNAA
+617 DGKPNAA
-624 LKEITSA
+624 LKEVNSA
-631 RKVNVVLTNLGD
+631 RKVNIALTNLGD

-649 TSQTCVV
+649 TSQTCVI
-656 NEDHSGENPLT
+656 NEDHSGDNPLT
-667 SCSTSE
+667 SCSTGE
-673 KATAAT
+673 KASAETS
-679 NTVTVPAHGT
+679 TVTVPAHGT
-689 ANVSWTV
+689 AKVSWTV
-696 TPKTGDA
+696 TPKSGDA

-731 DWNAENIIDTPVY
+731 NWNAEDIIDTPIY
-744 SKTPSLMSQVFGEK
+744 SKTPSVMSQVFGEK

-768 AYGSMTIERG
+768 ALGSMTVERG
-778 VGANFFS
+778 VGHNFFS

-831 MLLSRLAGIRTNAA
+831 MLLNKLALISTNAA
-845 ESDPDRGWDGKV
+845 DSDPDRGWDGKV
-857 WDAKKAAFVT
+857 WDAKKGAFVT

-901 KLATSVRAN
+901 KLATSVRSN
-910 ADGTAS
+910 TDGTAS
-916 VIVKVTDS
+916 VIVKVTDA

-929 PVAARDGSGKMLTA
+929 PVAARDGSGTMLTA

-953 FTVANPAAAKYVQLT
+953 FTVSNPAEAKYVQIT
-968 AVDRAFNTAT
+968 GADRAANTTT
-978 SVVMLDKTVLATP
+978 SVVMLDKTALATP
-991 DSLPQGAVVNA
+991 DPILNGAVVNA
-1002 ETPDSSSLFQVEKQA
+1002 ETPDSSSLFQIENQP
-1017 FLRKDKTLPIRG
+1017 FLRKDKTLPVRG
-1029 VVSAQVAKVIVNG
+1029 VVSAEVAKVTVNG
-1042 VDATIDADHHFT
+1042 IDATIDANHHFT
-1054 AMVGWTE
+1054 AMVGWAE
-1061 GHNSYEI
+1061 GHNTYEI

-1105 VTIKEDGTVDVS
+1105 VTVKDDDTGAVC
-1117 GTVSDDQAKVGD
+1117 DDQTKIGD

-1154 VAPGKSATQVVVA
+1154 VTPGKSATQIVVT

-1173 VTTVTLPLDR
+1173 VTTVALPLDR
-1183 PVSEDNALRITF
+1183 PVTEDNALHITF
-1195 ENPAMADPNSPFGQQ
+1195 DDPAMADPNSPFGQQ

-1217 DPNVD
+1217 DPNIG
-1222 TKSNPRTYTISGTFN
+1222 TKTSPRTYTLSGTFN

-1268 TKISYTVTDTTK
+1268 TKIGYTVTDTTRG
-1280 DAKILESAW
+1280 AKTLESAW
-1289 RVFYDSRVPGIELD
+1289 RVFYDSRIPSIQLD
-1303 RPRIAEDGAIYITT
+1303 RPRIAEDGAIYVTK

-1347 SNVWDPGAK
+1347 TNIWDPGAT
-1356 INKRGFSEDA
+1356 INKRGFSEDV

-1395 TEAPD
+1395 ADAPD

-1424 AHLRNM
+1424 AHLDNM

-1438 VAFKATKVVPAE
+1438 AAFKATKVVPAE

-1469 TSPSSEASAAPSA
+1469 ISPSTEASAAPSA
-1482 SAPTTT
+1482 SAPTTG
-1488 SAAQAEKVA
+1488 SAVQAEKVA
-1497 AKAAAAQEAV
+1497 AKAAAAQETV
-1507 DKEAAKD
+1507 DEEAAKG
-1514 DAKPAKTGEGYTQL
+1514 DAKPPKTGEGYTQL
-1528 TVELPTKDLAA
+1528 TVELSTKDLSA

-1560 PFTVDAAPRIEGP
+1560 PFAVDAAPRIEGP
-1573 GALVVNPDE
+1573 ASLVVDPDE
-1582 NVLDQIRAA
+1582 DILSQIRSA
-1591 YKVVDDLDGNLVV
+1591 YKVVDDVDENLVV
-1604 NANLSGLVMDQAVP
+1604 DADLSGLVMNKAVP
-1618 VVLTAVDSA
+1618 GVLTAVDSA
-1627 GHVATK
+1627 GHVVTK

-1646 TGECGSMKGR
+1646 AGECGTMRGR

-1663 SITCRTDANGDVIVT
+1663 SITCRADDNGDVIVT
-1678 VKNAGPTV
+1678 VKNAGPAV
-1686 TGTLTLNLP
+1686 AGTLTLNVP
-1695 TDRKILVLENGKV
+1695 TDRKILVLENGRV
-1708 VGTAKGQ
+1708 IGTAKGQ
-1715 VVNGKVVLNAPS
+1715 IVDGKVVLNSPS
-1727 KITLD
+1727 KITLN
-1732 FVANKAD
+1732 FVATKAD
-1739 AGDTQPT
+1739 PGDTQPT
-1746 IPGKTRPGHG
+1746 IPGR
-1756 TKPGHGTDP
+1756 
-1765 GHGTKP
+1765 TKP
-1771 GHDTKPGHGSEPG
+1771 GHDTKLGHGTRPG
-1784 HDTELGDDGSNG
+1784 NNG
-1796 SGTPHRHYQLPSTGG
+1796 SKTPHRHYQLPSTGG

>member
-1 MRTSRGGG
+1 M
-9 LLAGIVALALAA
+9 
-21 TPAAMAA
+21 
-28 PSPTPPPLS
+28 
-37 PPPAAQ
+37 
-43 KQSEK
+43 
-48 VKVIV
+48 V

-82 VPIKVDRR
+82 APIKVDRR

-104 SDIPALEAQPGVASV
+104 SDIPTLEAQPGVTSV

-132 NLATGATA
+132 NLETGATA

-171 EGKAGAKLK
+171 EGKAAAKLK

-196 DRNTNAKDTTA
+196 DRNNNAKDTTA

-247 VFSNDPAKSGSAY
+247 VFSNDPAKSESAY

-275 ADVINMSLGSADG
+275 ADVINMSLGSPDG

-306 GVQVIVAAGNDGLS
+306 GVQVIAAAGNDGLS
-320 TSAQGNEVDALGLL
+320 TSTRGDEVDALGLL
-334 DNGALGSPAA
+334 DNGALGSSAA
-344 APAAWSVASITNV
+344 APAAWSVASINNA
-357 HKVVTAAK
+357 HKIVTAAK

-370 GSADVGY
+370 GSAEVGY

-383 ADFETHTL
+383 ADLEVHKL
-391 VAAGIGK
+391 WPAGIGK
-398 PDQVPAEVKGN
+398 PAQVPAEVKGN

-424 KNAVAKGAT
+424 KNATAKGAT

-441 GGGNDIPGM
+441 DGGNDIPGM
-450 AGIEGSTVPV
+450 AGIDGSKVPV

-470 LADVMKSGKE
+470 LADVMQSGKE
-480 VSIQLTKSNKLV
+480 VSIQLTTSNKLV

-514 KPEIAGIGGSVYS
+514 KPEIAGVGGSVYS

-549 LSALMLQSLKKT
+549 LSALMLQSLRKT

-583 ILTYSNS
+583 ILKYSS
-590 VPLAPRQIGAGLA
+590 GVPLAPRQIGAGLA

-608 AKTRVLATV
+608 TKTHVLATV
-617 NGKPNAA
+617 DGKPNAA
-624 LKEITSA
+624 LKEVNSA
-631 RKVNVVLTNLGD
+631 RKVNIALTNLGD

-649 TSQTCVV
+649 TSQTCVI
-656 NEDHSGENPLT
+656 NEDHSGDNPLT
-667 SCSTSE
+667 SCSTGE
-673 KATAAT
+673 KASAETS
-679 NTVTVPAHGT
+679 TVTVPAHGT
-689 ANVSWTV
+689 AKVSWTV
-696 TPKTGDA
+696 TPKSGDA

-731 DWNAENIIDTPVY
+731 NWNAEDIIDTPIY
-744 SKTPSLMSQVFGEK
+744 SKTPSVMSQVFGEK

-768 AYGSMTIERG
+768 ALGSMTVERG
-778 VGANFFS
+778 VGHNFFS

-831 MLLSRLAGIRTNAA
+831 MLLNKLALISTNAA
-845 ESDPDRGWDGKV
+845 DSDPDRGWDGKV
-857 WDAKKAAFVT
+857 WDAKKGGFVT

-872 YTFKVQAR
+872 YTFTVQAR

-901 KLATSVRAN
+901 KLATSVRSN
-910 ADGTAS
+910 TDGTAS
-916 VIVKVTDS
+916 VIVKVTDA

-929 PVAARDGSGKMLTA
+929 PVAARDGSGTMLTA
-943 DTKSVPGATV
+943 DTTSVPGATV
-953 FTVANPAAAKYVQLT
+953 FTVSNPAEAKYVQIT
-968 AVDRAFNTAT
+968 GADRAANTTT
-978 SVVMLDKTVLATP
+978 SVVMLDKTALATP
-991 DSLPQGAVVNA
+991 DPILNGAVVNA
-1002 ETPDSSSLFQVEKQA
+1002 ETPDSSSLFQIENQP
-1017 FLRKDKTLPIRG
+1017 FLRKDKTLPVRG
-1029 VVSAQVAKVIVNG
+1029 VVSAEVAKVTVNG
-1042 VDATIDADHHFT
+1042 IDATIDANHHFT
-1054 AMVGWTE
+1054 AMVGWAE
-1061 GHNSYEI
+1061 GHNTYEI

-1083 WIDVDLK
+1083 SWIDVDLK

-1105 VTIKEDGTVDVS
+1105 VTVKDDDTVDVS
-1117 GTVSDDQAKVGD
+1117 GAVSDDQTKIDD

-1154 VAPGKSATQVVVA
+1154 VTPGKSATQIVVT

-1173 VTTVTLPLDR
+1173 VTTVALPLDR
-1183 PVSEDNALRITF
+1183 PVTEDNALHITF
-1195 ENPAMADPNSPFGQQ
+1195 DDPAMADPNSPFGQQ

-1217 DPNVD
+1217 DPNIG
-1222 TKSNPRTYTISGTFN
+1222 TKTSPRTYTLSGTFN

-1268 TKISYTVTDTTK
+1268 TKIGYTVTDTTRG
-1280 DAKILESAW
+1280 AKTLESAW
-1289 RVFYDSRVPGIELD
+1289 RVFYDSRIPSIQLD
-1303 RPRIAEDGAIYITT
+1303 RPRIAEDGAIYITK

-1347 SNVWDPGAK
+1347 TNIWDPGAT
-1356 INKRGFSEDA
+1356 INKRGFSEDV

-1395 TEAPD
+1395 ADAPD

-1424 AHLRNM
+1424 AHLDNM

-1438 VAFKATKVVPAE
+1438 AAFKATKVVPAE

-1469 TSPSSEASAAPSA
+1469 ISPSTEASAAPSA
-1482 SAPTTT
+1482 SAPTTG
-1488 SAAQAEKVA
+1488 SAVQAEKVA
-1497 AKAAAAQEAV
+1497 AKAAAAQETV
-1507 DKEAAKD
+1507 DEEAAKG
-1514 DAKPAKTGEGYTQL
+1514 DAKPPKTGEGYTQL
-1528 TVELPTKDLAA
+1528 TVELSTKDLSA

-1560 PFTVDAAPRIEGP
+1560 PFAVDAAPRIEGP
-1573 GALVVNPDE
+1573 ASLVVDPDE
-1582 NVLDQIRAA
+1582 DILSQIRSA
-1591 YKVVDDLDGNLVV
+1591 YKVVDDVDENLVV
-1604 NANLSGLVMDQAVP
+1604 DADLSGLVMNKAVP

-1627 GHVATK
+1627 GHVVTK

-1646 TGECGSMKGR
+1646 AGECGTMRGR

-1663 SITCRTDANGDVIVT
+1663 SITCRADDNGDVIVT
-1678 VKNAGPTV
+1678 VKNAGPAV
-1686 TGTLTLNLP
+1686 AGTLTLNVP
-1695 TDRKILVLENGKV
+1695 TDRKILVLENGRV
-1708 VGTAKGQ
+1708 IGTAKGQ
-1715 VVNGKVVLNAPS
+1715 IVDGKVVLNSPS
-1727 KITLD
+1727 KITLN
-1732 FVANKAD
+1732 FVATKAD
-1739 AGDTQPT
+1739 PGDTQPT
-1746 IPGKTRPGHG
+1746 IPGR
-1756 TKPGHGTDP
+1756 
-1765 GHGTKP
+1765 TKP
-1771 GHDTKPGHGSEPG
+1771 GHDTKLGHGTRPG
-1784 HDTELGDDGSNG
+1784 NNG
-1796 SGTPHRHYQLPSTGG
+1796 SKTPHRHYQLPSTGG

>member
-37 PPPAAQ
+37 SPPAAQ

-48 VKVIV
+48 VKVMV

-82 VPIKVDRR
+82 APIKVDRR

-104 SDIPALEAQPGVASV
+104 SDIPTLEAQPGVTSV

-132 NLATGATA
+132 NLETGATA

-171 EGKAGAKLK
+171 EGKAAAKLK

-196 DRNTNAKDTTA
+196 DRNNNAKDTTA

-247 VFSNDPAKSGSAY
+247 VFSNDPAKSESAY

-275 ADVINMSLGSADG
+275 ADVINMSLGSPDG

-306 GVQVIVAAGNDGLS
+306 GVQVIAAAGNDGLS
-320 TSAQGNEVDALGLL
+320 TSTRGDEVDALGLL
-334 DNGALGSPAA
+334 DNGALGSSAA
-344 APAAWSVASITNV
+344 APAAWSVASINNA
-357 HKVVTAAK
+357 HKIVTAAK

-370 GSADVGY
+370 GSAEVGY

-383 ADFETHTL
+383 ADLEVHKL
-391 VAAGIGK
+391 WPAGIGK
-398 PDQVPAEVKGN
+398 PAQVPAEVKGN

-424 KNAVAKGAT
+424 KNATAKGAT

-441 GGGNDIPGM
+441 DGGNDIPGM
-450 AGIEGSTVPV
+450 AGIDGSKVPV

-470 LADVMKSGKE
+470 LADVMQSGKE
-480 VSIQLTKSNKLV
+480 VSIQLTTSNKLV

-561 NPGLSRVAADS
+561 NPGLTRVAADS

-583 ILTYSNS
+583 ILKYSNG
-590 VPLAPRQIGAGLA
+590 VPVAPRQIGAGLA
-603 QVDRA
+603 KVDRA
-608 AKTRVLATV
+608 TKTRVLATV
-617 NGKPNAA
+617 DGKPNAA
-624 LKEITSA
+624 LKEVNSA
-631 RKVNVVLTNLGD
+631 RKVNVTLTNLGD

-649 TSQTCVV
+649 TSQTCVI
-656 NEDHSGENPLT
+656 NEDHSGNKPLT
-667 SCSTSE
+667 SCSTGE
-673 KATAAT
+673 KAAAET
-679 NTVTVPAHGT
+679 STVTVPAHGA
-689 ANVSWTV
+689 ANVSWTI
-696 TPKTGDA
+696 TPKSGGS

-731 DWNAENIIDTPVY
+731 DWNAEDIIDTPVY
-744 SKTPSLMSQVFGEK
+744 SKTPSVMSQVFGEK

-768 AYGSMTIERG
+768 ALGSMTVERG
-778 VGANFFS
+778 VGHNFFS

-831 MLLSRLAGIRTNAA
+831 MLLNKLALITTNAA
-845 ESDPDRGWDGKV
+845 DSDPDRGWDGKV

-901 KLATSVRAN
+901 KLATSVRSN
-910 ADGTAS
+910 TDGTAS
-916 VIVKVTDS
+916 VIVKVTDA

-929 PVAARDGSGKMLTA
+929 PVAARDGSGTMLTA

-953 FTVANPAAAKYVQLT
+953 FTVSNPAEAKYVQIT
-968 AVDRAFNTAT
+968 GVDRAFNTTT
-978 SVVMLDKTVLATP
+978 SVVMLDKTALATP
-991 DSLPQGAVVNA
+991 DPILNGAVVNA
-1002 ETPDSSSLFQVEKQA
+1002 ETPDSSSLFQIENQP
-1017 FLRKDKTLPIRG
+1017 FLRKDKTLPVRG
-1029 VVSAQVAKVIVNG
+1029 VVSAEVAKVTVNEI
-1042 VDATIDADHHFT
+1042 DATIDADHHFT
-1054 AMVGWTE
+1054 AMVGWAE
-1061 GHNSYEI
+1061 GHNTYEI

-1105 VTIKEDGTVDVS
+1105 VTVKDDGTVDVS
-1117 GTVSDDQAKVGD
+1117 GAVSDDQTKIGD

-1154 VAPGKSATQVVVA
+1154 ITPGKSATQIVVT

-1173 VTTVTLPLDR
+1173 VTTVALPLDR
-1183 PVSEDNALRITF
+1183 PVTEDNALHITF
-1195 ENPAMADPNSPFGQQ
+1195 DDPAMADPNSPFGQQ

-1217 DPNVD
+1217 DPNIG
-1222 TKSNPRTYTISGTFN
+1222 TKTSPRTYTLSGTFN

-1268 TKISYTVTDTTK
+1268 TKIGYTVTDTTRG
-1280 DAKILESAW
+1280 AKTLESAW
-1289 RVFYDSRVPGIELD
+1289 RVFYDSRIPSIQLD
-1303 RPRIAEDGAIYITT
+1303 RPRIAEDGAIYVTK

-1347 SNVWDPGAK
+1347 TNIWDPGAT
-1356 INKRGFSEDA
+1356 INKRGFSEDV

-1395 TEAPD
+1395 ADAPD

-1424 AHLRNM
+1424 AHLDNM

-1438 VAFKATKVVPAE
+1438 AAFKATKVVPAE

-1469 TSPSSEASAAPSA
+1469 ISPSTEASAAPSA
-1482 SAPTTT
+1482 SAPTTG
-1488 SAAQAEKVA
+1488 SAVQAEKVA
-1497 AKAAAAQEAV
+1497 AKAAAAQETV
-1507 DKEAAKD
+1507 DEEAAKG
-1514 DAKPAKTGEGYTQL
+1514 DAKPPKTGEGYTQL
-1528 TVELPTKDLAA
+1528 TVELSTKDLSA

-1573 GALVVNPDE
+1573 AALVVNPDG
-1582 NVLDQIRAA
+1582 NVLDQIRDA
-1591 YKVVDDLDGNLVV
+1591 YKVVDDLDENIVV

-1618 VVLTAVDSA
+1618 VVLTAVDSS
-1627 GHVATK
+1627 GHVVTK

-1646 TGECGSMKGR
+1646 AGECGTMRGR

-1663 SITCRTDANGDVIVT
+1663 SITCRADDNGDVIVT
-1678 VKNAGPTV
+1678 VKNAGPAV
-1686 TGTLTLNLP
+1686 AGTLTLNVP
-1695 TDRKILVLENGKV
+1695 TDRKILVLENGRV
-1708 VGTAKGQ
+1708 IGTAKGQ
-1715 VVNGKVVLNAPS
+1715 IVDGKVVLNSPS
-1727 KITLD
+1727 KITLN
-1732 FVANKAD
+1732 FVATKAD
-1739 AGDTQPT
+1739 PGDTQPT
-1746 IPGKTRPGHG
+1746 IPGR
-1756 TKPGHGTDP
+1756 
-1765 GHGTKP
+1765 TKP
-1771 GHDTKPGHGSEPG
+1771 GHDTKLGHGTRPG
-1784 HDTELGDDGSNG
+1784 NNG
-1796 SGTPHRHYQLPSTGG
+1796 SKTPHRHYQLPSTGG

>member
-1 MRTSRGGG
+1 M
-9 LLAGIVALALAA
+9 
-21 TPAAMAA
+21 
-28 PSPTPPPLS
+28 
-37 PPPAAQ
+37 
-43 KQSEK
+43 
-48 VKVIV
+48 V

-82 VPIKVDRR
+82 APIKVDRR

-104 SDIPALEAQPGVASV
+104 SDIPTLEAQPGVTSV

-132 NLATGATA
+132 NLETGATA

-171 EGKAGAKLK
+171 EGKAAAKLK

-196 DRNTNAKDTTA
+196 DRNNNAKDTTA

-247 VFSNDPAKSGSAY
+247 VFSNDPAKSESAY

-275 ADVINMSLGSADG
+275 ADVINMSLGSPDG

-306 GVQVIVAAGNDGLS
+306 GVQVIAAAGNDGLS
-320 TSAQGNEVDALGLL
+320 TSTRGDEVDALGLL
-334 DNGALGSPAA
+334 DNGALGSSAA
-344 APAAWSVASITNV
+344 APAAWSVASINNA
-357 HKVVTAAK
+357 HKIVTAAK

-370 GSADVGY
+370 GSAEVGY

-383 ADFETHTL
+383 ADLEVHKL
-391 VAAGIGK
+391 WPAGIGK
-398 PDQVPAEVKGN
+398 PAQVPAEVKGN

-424 KNAVAKGAT
+424 KNATAKGAT

-441 GGGNDIPGM
+441 DGGNDIPGM
-450 AGIEGSTVPV
+450 AGIDGSKVPV

-470 LADVMKSGKE
+470 LADVMQSGKE
-480 VSIQLTKSNKLV
+480 VSIQLTTSNKLV

-514 KPEIAGIGGSVYS
+514 KPEIAGVGGSVYS

-549 LSALMLQSLKKT
+549 LSALMLQSLRKT

-583 ILTYSNS
+583 ILKYSS
-590 VPLAPRQIGAGLA
+590 GVPLAPRQIGAGLA

-608 AKTRVLATV
+608 TKTHVLATV
-617 NGKPNAA
+617 DGKPNAA
-624 LKEITSA
+624 LKEVNSA
-631 RKVNVVLTNLGD
+631 RKVNIALTNLGD

-649 TSQTCVV
+649 TSQTCVI
-656 NEDHSGENPLT
+656 NEDHSGDNPLT
-667 SCSTSE
+667 SCSTGE
-673 KATAAT
+673 KASAETS
-679 NTVTVPAHGT
+679 TVTVPAHGT
-689 ANVSWTV
+689 AKVSWTV
-696 TPKTGDA
+696 TPKSGDA

-731 DWNAENIIDTPVY
+731 NWNAEDIIDTPIY
-744 SKTPSLMSQVFGEK
+744 SKTPSVMSQVFGEK

-768 AYGSMTIERG
+768 ALGSMTVERG
-778 VGANFFS
+778 VGHNFFS

-831 MLLSRLAGIRTNAA
+831 MLLNKLALISTNAA
-845 ESDPDRGWDGKV
+845 DSDPDRGWDGKV
-857 WDAKKAAFVT
+857 WDAKKGGFVT

-872 YTFKVQAR
+872 YTFTVQAR

-901 KLATSVRAN
+901 KLATSVRSN
-910 ADGTAS
+910 TDGTAS
-916 VIVKVTDS
+916 VIVKVTDA

-929 PVAARDGSGKMLTA
+929 PVAARDGSGTMLTA
-943 DTKSVPGATV
+943 DTTSVPGATV
-953 FTVANPAAAKYVQLT
+953 FTVSNPAEAKYVQIT
-968 AVDRAFNTAT
+968 GADRAANTTT
-978 SVVMLDKTVLATP
+978 SVVMLDKTALATP
-991 DSLPQGAVVNA
+991 DPILNGAVVNA
-1002 ETPDSSSLFQVEKQA
+1002 ETPDSSSLFQIENQP
-1017 FLRKDKTLPIRG
+1017 FLRKDKTLPVRG
-1029 VVSAQVAKVIVNG
+1029 VVSAEVAKVTVNG
-1042 VDATIDADHHFT
+1042 IDATIDANHHFT
-1054 AMVGWTE
+1054 AMVGWAE
-1061 GHNSYEI
+1061 GHNTYEI

-1083 WIDVDLK
+1083 SWIDVDLK

-1105 VTIKEDGTVDVS
+1105 VTVKDDDTVDVS
-1117 GTVSDDQAKVGD
+1117 GAVSDDQTKIGD

-1154 VAPGKSATQVVVA
+1154 VTPGKSATQIVVT

-1173 VTTVTLPLDR
+1173 VTTVALPLDR
-1183 PVSEDNALRITF
+1183 PVTEDNALHITF
-1195 ENPAMADPNSPFGQQ
+1195 DDPAMADPNSPFGQQ

-1217 DPNVD
+1217 DPNIG
-1222 TKSNPRTYTISGTFN
+1222 TKTSPRTYTLSGTFN

-1268 TKISYTVTDTTK
+1268 TKIGYTVTDTTRG
-1280 DAKILESAW
+1280 AKTLESAW
-1289 RVFYDSRVPGIELD
+1289 RVFYDSRIPSIQLD
-1303 RPRIAEDGAIYITT
+1303 RPRIAEDGAIYITK

-1347 SNVWDPGAK
+1347 TNIWDPGAT
-1356 INKRGFSEDA
+1356 INKRGFSEDV

-1395 TEAPD
+1395 ADAPD

-1424 AHLRNM
+1424 AHLDNM

-1438 VAFKATKVVPAE
+1438 AAFKATKVVPAE

-1469 TSPSSEASAAPSA
+1469 ISPSTEASAAPSA
-1482 SAPTTT
+1482 SAPTTG
-1488 SAAQAEKVA
+1488 SAVQAEKVA
-1497 AKAAAAQEAV
+1497 AKAAAAQETV
-1507 DKEAAKD
+1507 DEEAAKG
-1514 DAKPAKTGEGYTQL
+1514 DAKPPKTGEGYTQL
-1528 TVELPTKDLAA
+1528 TVELSTKDLSA

-1560 PFTVDAAPRIEGP
+1560 PFAVDAAPRIEGP
-1573 GALVVNPDE
+1573 ASLVVDPDE
-1582 NVLDQIRAA
+1582 DILSQIRSA
-1591 YKVVDDLDGNLVV
+1591 YKVVDDVDENLVV
-1604 NANLSGLVMDQAVP
+1604 DADLSGLVMNKAVP

-1627 GHVATK
+1627 GHVVTK

-1646 TGECGSMKGR
+1646 AGECGTMRGR

-1663 SITCRTDANGDVIVT
+1663 SITCRADDNGDVIVT
-1678 VKNAGPTV
+1678 VKNAGPAV
-1686 TGTLTLNLP
+1686 AGTLTLNVP
-1695 TDRKILVLENGKV
+1695 TDRKILVLENGRV
-1708 VGTAKGQ
+1708 IGTAKGQ
-1715 VVNGKVVLNAPS
+1715 IVDGKVVLNSPS
-1727 KITLD
+1727 KITLN
-1732 FVANKAD
+1732 FVATKAD
-1739 AGDTQPT
+1739 PGDTQPT
-1746 IPGKTRPGHG
+1746 IPGR
-1756 TKPGHGTDP
+1756 
-1765 GHGTKP
+1765 TKP
-1771 GHDTKPGHGSEPG
+1771 GHDTKLGHGTRPG
-1784 HDTELGDDGSNG
+1784 NNG
-1796 SGTPHRHYQLPSTGG
+1796 SKTPHRHYQLPSTGG

>member
-1 MRTSRGGG
+1 M
-9 LLAGIVALALAA
+9 
-21 TPAAMAA
+21 
-28 PSPTPPPLS
+28 
-37 PPPAAQ
+37 
-43 KQSEK
+43 
-48 VKVIV
+48 V

-82 VPIKVDRR
+82 APIKVDRR

-104 SDIPALEAQPGVASV
+104 SDIPTLEAQPGVTSV
-119 KPVRAYKPVDDDA
+119 KPVRTYKPVDDDA
-132 NLATGATA
+132 NLETGATA
-140 ARKTGLDGRGTV
+140 ARKTGLDGRGII

-171 EGKAGAKLK
+171 EGKAAAKLK

-196 DRNTNAKDTTA
+196 DRNNNAKDTTA

-247 VFSNDPAKSGSAY
+247 VFSNDPAKSESAY

-275 ADVINMSLGSADG
+275 ADVINMSLGSPDG

-306 GVQVIVAAGNDGLS
+306 GVQVIAAAGNDGLS
-320 TSAQGNEVDALGLL
+320 TSTRGDEVDALGLL
-334 DNGALGSPAA
+334 DNGALGSSAA
-344 APAAWSVASITNV
+344 APAAWSVASINNA
-357 HKVVTAAK
+357 HKIVTAAK

-370 GSADVGY
+370 GSAEVGY

-383 ADFETHTL
+383 ADLEVHKL
-391 VAAGIGK
+391 WPAGIGK
-398 PDQVPAEVKGN
+398 PAQVPAEVKGN

-424 KNAVAKGAT
+424 KNATAKGAT

-441 GGGNDIPGM
+441 DGGNDIPGM
-450 AGIEGSTVPV
+450 AGIDGSKVPV

-470 LADVMKSGKE
+470 LADVMQSGKE
-480 VSIQLTKSNKLV
+480 VSIQLTTSNKLV

-514 KPEIAGIGGSVYS
+514 KPEIAGVGGSVYS

-549 LSALMLQSLKKT
+549 LSALMLQSLRKT

-583 ILTYSNS
+583 ILKYSS
-590 VPLAPRQIGAGLA
+590 GVPLAPRQIGAGLA

-608 AKTRVLATV
+608 TKTHVLATV
-617 NGKPNAA
+617 DGKPNAA
-624 LKEITSA
+624 LKEVNSA
-631 RKVNVVLTNLGD
+631 RKVNIALTNLGD

-649 TSQTCVV
+649 TSQTCVI
-656 NEDHSGENPLT
+656 NEDHSGDNPLT
-667 SCSTSE
+667 SCSTGE
-673 KATAAT
+673 KASAETS
-679 NTVTVPAHGT
+679 TVTVPAHGT
-689 ANVSWTV
+689 AKVSWTV
-696 TPKTGDA
+696 TPKSGDA

-731 DWNAENIIDTPVY
+731 NWNAEDIIDTPIY
-744 SKTPSLMSQVFGEK
+744 SKTPSVMSQVFGEK

-768 AYGSMTIERG
+768 ALGSMTVERG
-778 VGANFFS
+778 VGHNFFS

-831 MLLSRLAGIRTNAA
+831 MLLNKLALISTNAA
-845 ESDPDRGWDGKV
+845 DSDPDRGWDGKV
-857 WDAKKAAFVT
+857 WDAKKGAFVT

-872 YTFKVQAR
+872 YTFTVQAR

-901 KLATSVRAN
+901 KLATSVRSN
-910 ADGTAS
+910 TDGTAS
-916 VIVKVTDS
+916 VIVKVTDA

-929 PVAARDGSGKMLTA
+929 PVAARDGSGTMLTA
-943 DTKSVPGATV
+943 DTTSVPGATV
-953 FTVANPAAAKYVQLT
+953 FTVSNPAEAKYVQIT
-968 AVDRAFNTAT
+968 GADRAANTTT
-978 SVVMLDKTVLATP
+978 SVVMLDKTALATP
-991 DSLPQGAVVNA
+991 DPILNGAVVNA
-1002 ETPDSSSLFQVEKQA
+1002 ETPDSSSLFQIENQP
-1017 FLRKDKTLPIRG
+1017 FLRKDKTLPVRG
-1029 VVSAQVAKVIVNG
+1029 VVSAEVAKVTVNG
-1042 VDATIDADHHFT
+1042 IDATIDANHHFT
-1054 AMVGWTE
+1054 AMVGWAE
-1061 GHNSYEI
+1061 GHNTYEI

-1083 WIDVDLK
+1083 SWIDVDLK

-1105 VTIKEDGTVDVS
+1105 VTVKDDDTVDVS
-1117 GTVSDDQAKVGD
+1117 GAVSDDQTKIGD

-1154 VAPGKSATQVVVA
+1154 VTPGKSATQIVVT

-1173 VTTVTLPLDR
+1173 VTTVALPLDR
-1183 PVSEDNALRITF
+1183 PVTEDNALHITF
-1195 ENPAMADPNSPFGQQ
+1195 DDPAMADPNSPFGQQ

-1217 DPNVD
+1217 DPNIG
-1222 TKSNPRTYTISGTFN
+1222 TKTSPRTYTLSGTFN

-1268 TKISYTVTDTTK
+1268 TKIGYTVTDTTRG
-1280 DAKILESAW
+1280 AKTLESAW
-1289 RVFYDSRVPGIELD
+1289 RVFYDSRIPSIQLD
-1303 RPRIAEDGAIYITT
+1303 RPRIAEDGAIYITK

-1347 SNVWDPGAK
+1347 TNIWDPGAT
-1356 INKRGFSEDA
+1356 INKRGFSEDV

-1395 TEAPD
+1395 ADAPD

-1424 AHLRNM
+1424 AHLDNM

-1438 VAFKATKVVPAE
+1438 AAFKATKVVPAE

-1469 TSPSSEASAAPSA
+1469 ISPSTEASAAPSA
-1482 SAPTTT
+1482 SAPTTG
-1488 SAAQAEKVA
+1488 SAVQAEKVA
-1497 AKAAAAQEAV
+1497 AKAAAAQETV
-1507 DKEAAKD
+1507 DEEAAKG
-1514 DAKPAKTGEGYTQL
+1514 DAKPPKTGEGYTQL
-1528 TVELPTKDLAA
+1528 TVELSTKDLSA

-1560 PFTVDAAPRIEGP
+1560 PFAVDAAPRIEGP
-1573 GALVVNPDE
+1573 ASLVVDPDE
-1582 NVLDQIRAA
+1582 DILSQIRSA
-1591 YKVVDDLDGNLVV
+1591 YKVVDDVDENLVV
-1604 NANLSGLVMDQAVP
+1604 DADLSGLVMNKAVP

-1627 GHVATK
+1627 GHVVTK

-1646 TGECGSMKGR
+1646 AGECGTMRGR

-1663 SITCRTDANGDVIVT
+1663 SITCRADDNGDVIVT
-1678 VKNAGPTV
+1678 VKNAGPAV
-1686 TGTLTLNLP
+1686 AGTLTLNVP
-1695 TDRKILVLENGKV
+1695 TDRKILVLENGRV
-1708 VGTAKGQ
+1708 IGTAKGQ
-1715 VVNGKVVLNAPS
+1715 IVDGKVVLNSPS
-1727 KITLD
+1727 KITLN
-1732 FVANKAD
+1732 FVATKAD
-1739 AGDTQPT
+1739 PGDTQPT
-1746 IPGKTRPGHG
+1746 IPGR
-1756 TKPGHGTDP
+1756 
-1765 GHGTKP
+1765 TKP
-1771 GHDTKPGHGSEPG
+1771 GHDTKLGHGTRPG
-1784 HDTELGDDGSNG
+1784 NNG
-1796 SGTPHRHYQLPSTGG
+1796 SKTPHRHYQLPSTGG